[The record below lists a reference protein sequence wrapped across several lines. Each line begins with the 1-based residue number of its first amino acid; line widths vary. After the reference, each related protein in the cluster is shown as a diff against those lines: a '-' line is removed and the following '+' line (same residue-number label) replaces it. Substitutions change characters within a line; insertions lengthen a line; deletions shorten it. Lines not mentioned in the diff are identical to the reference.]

1 MFTSVEGHH
10 LLLRDTPESLVCT
23 VLFVTVEVCMLA
35 SDAILD
41 GIIAEI
47 VRDSYFDQ
55 YPTPSPRNN

>member
-1 MFTSVEGHH
+1 MFTLVEGHH

-47 VRDSYFDQ
+47 VRDSYFD
-55 YPTPSPRNN
+55 